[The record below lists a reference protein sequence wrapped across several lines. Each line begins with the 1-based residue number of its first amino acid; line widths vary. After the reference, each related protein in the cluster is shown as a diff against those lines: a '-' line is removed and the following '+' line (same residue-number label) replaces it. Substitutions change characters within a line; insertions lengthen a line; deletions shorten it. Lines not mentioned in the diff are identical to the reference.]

1 MASCSSHRHTTTRAT
16 IVTRRD
22 SRLTPKTNFLPH
34 PFPILLH
41 ETGFYSSPPPPLF
54 FPRFMRTH
62 LEKLNKQQRA
72 AVETTEGPVLVLAG
86 AGTGK
91 TRVITVRMAHLL
103 DKGIDPENILA
114 MTFTNKAAKEMK
126 ERVGALVGKK
136 RGKILTVGT
145 FHSFCVRALREYA
158 PAIDLPKHFS
168 ICDASDQIAAVKGA
182 MRDLHIP
189 EERMHPRAMQAQIS
203 LAKNRLQTADQVA
216 EWDELVGRTY
226 ARYNEHLRRSK
237 ALDFDDLLLEM
248 LRLLR
253 EADDVCDKFQARFRY
268 VMVDEYQDT
277 NGPQYEIVRRLAGV
291 RRNLCVVGDD
301 DQSIYGWRGADV
313 KKILAF
319 EKDFPGARVIRLET
333 NYRSTE
339 QILGA
344 ANRVIRNN
352 PERHE
357 KTLRSAY
364 GPGDDIKIVEVD
376 DEEREAVGVVGD
388 ILKHVRL
395 GDAKLKDCAIL
406 FRTAVQPRAFEAV
419 LRQRDIPYILVGGQ
433 SFFDR
438 KEVRDVLAY
447 LKLVSNPL
455 DEISLLRIV
464 NCPPRGVGKKSID
477 CALKNATER
486 GVSVNRAIENV
497 EDIPGVSSTARTA
510 LIDLQAIIKTYAQ
523 EEPGHDLP
531 GFIQRL
537 LAAVCYRA
545 EVERCYGDILTRNQ
559 RWQAVE
565 EIFNFAENYVR
576 RNREDASLG
585 GFLEALTLR
594 QQGDE
599 PDKDLGKRDAVTL
612 MTLHAAK
619 GLEFPR
625 VYLVGAEEGL
635 LPHGKS
641 VQEDG
646 IEEERRL
653 MYVGVTRAQFHLT
666 ITHAKSR
673 ARYGTRVESMP
684 SRFLFEIRGE
694 TPPKGWRATGQAPA
708 PAAKSKR
715 SGGGG
720 RKRSKASRL

>member
-1 MASCSSHRHTTTRAT
+1 MRSH
-16 IVTRRD
+16 
-22 SRLTPKTNFLPH
+22 LK
-34 PFPILLH
+34 
-41 ETGFYSSPPPPLF
+41 
-54 FPRFMRTH
+54 
-62 LEKLNKQQRA
+62 KLNKAQRQ

-103 DKGIDPENILA
+103 DKGVEPENILA
-114 MTFTNKAAKEMK
+114 MTFTNKAAKEMR
-126 ERVGALVGKK
+126 ERVGGIVGKK
-136 RGKILTVGT
+136 RGKLLTVGT

-158 PAIDLPKHFS
+158 PAIGLPKHFA
-168 ICDASDQIAAVKGA
+168 ICDASDQVSAVKGA

-203 LAKNRLQTADQVA
+203 LAKNRLQTPDQVA

-226 ARYNEHLRRSK
+226 AKYNEHLRRSK
-237 ALDFDDLLLEM
+237 SLDFDDLLLEM

-253 EADDVCDKFQARFRY
+253 EADDVYARFVERFRY

-277 NGPQYEIVRRLAGV
+277 NGPQYEIIRKLAGM

-339 QILGA
+339 QILNA
-344 ANRVIRNN
+344 ANKVIKNN
-352 PERHE
+352 PARHE

-364 GPGDDIKIVEVD
+364 GPGDDIKIVQVE

-388 ILKHVRL
+388 IIKRVRL
-395 GDAKLKDCAIL
+395 GDARLKDCVIL
-406 FRTAVQPRAFEAV
+406 FRTAVQPRAFEAI
-419 LRQRDIPYILVGGQ
+419 LRQREIPYILVGGQ

-438 KEVRDVLAY
+438 KEVRDVMAY

-455 DEISLLRIV
+455 DEVSLLRIV
-464 NCPPRGVGKKSID
+464 NCPPRGVGKKSLD
-477 CALKNATER
+477 CTLKNATER

-497 EDIPGVSSTARTA
+497 DDIPGVSKTARTA
-510 LIDLQAIIKTYAQ
+510 LNDLQETIKKFTA
-523 EEPGHDLP
+523 EEPSHDLP

-537 LAAVCYRA
+537 LQAVVYRA
-545 EVERCYGDILTRNQ
+545 EIDRCYPDIRTRNQ

-576 RNREDASLG
+576 RNRDDASLG
-585 GFLEALTLR
+585 GFLEALTLQ

-625 VYLVGAEEGL
+625 VYLVGAEEGI
-635 LPHGKS
+635 LPHGRS
-641 VQEDG
+641 VMEDG

-653 MYVGVTRAQFHLT
+653 MYVGVTRAQYHLT
-666 ITHAKSR
+666 ITHTKSR
-673 ARYGTRVESMP
+673 ARHGHRAESMP
-684 SRFLFEIRGE
+684 SRFLFEIQGE
-694 TPPKGWRATGQAPA
+694 KPPKGWRAAGHAPPA
-708 PAAKSKR
+708 PARKTSR
-715 SGGGG
+715 T
-720 RKRSKASRL
+720 KRSKASRL

>member
-1 MASCSSHRHTTTRAT
+1 MRSQ
-16 IVTRRD
+16 
-22 SRLTPKTNFLPH
+22 L
-34 PFPILLH
+34 
-41 ETGFYSSPPPPLF
+41 ET
-54 FPRFMRTH
+54 
-62 LEKLNKQQRA
+62 LNRQQRA

-91 TRVITVRMAHLL
+91 TRVITVRMAYLL
-103 DKGIDPENILA
+103 HKGVEPENILA

-126 ERVGALVGKK
+126 ERVGGLVGRE
-136 RGKILTVGT
+136 RGKLLTVGT
-145 FHSFCVRALREYA
+145 FHSFCVRALREHA
-158 PAIDLPKHFS
+158 PAIGLPKHFS
-168 ICDASDQIAAVKGA
+168 ICDASDQISAVKGA

-189 EERMHPRAMQAQIS
+189 EQRMHPRAMQAQIS
-203 LAKNRLQTADQVA
+203 LAKNRLQTPDQVA
-216 EWDELVGRTY
+216 EWDELIGRVY
-226 ARYNEHLRRSK
+226 QKYNEHLRRSK

-248 LRLLR
+248 LRLMN
-253 EADDVCDKFQARFRY
+253 EANDVAEQFRARYRY

-277 NGPQYEIVRRLAGV
+277 NGPQYEIVRALAGV

-344 ANRVIRNN
+344 ANRVIKNN
-352 PERHE
+352 PARHE
-357 KTLRSAY
+357 KTLRSHY
-364 GPGDDIKIVEVD
+364 GPGDEIKIVEVD

-388 ILKHVRL
+388 ILKRVRL

-406 FRTAVQPRAFEAV
+406 FRTAVQPRAFETV
-419 LRQRDIPYILVGGQ
+419 LRSRNVPYILVGGQ

-447 LKLVSNPL
+447 LKLVANPL
-455 DEISLLRIV
+455 DEVSLLRIV
-464 NCPPRGVGKKSID
+464 NCPPRGVGKKSLD
-477 CALKNATER
+477 CALKEATSL

-497 EDIPGVSSTARTA
+497 NDIPGVSSTAKSA
-510 LIDLQAIIKTYAQ
+510 LVDLQATVRKYAA
-523 EEPGHDLP
+523 EEPGRDLP
-531 GFIQRL
+531 GFVQRVI
-537 LAAVCYRA
+537 AAVGYKA

-576 RNREDASLG
+576 RNPDDASLG
-585 GFLEALTLR
+585 GFLEALTL
-594 QQGDE
+594 QQSGDE

-673 ARYGTRVESMP
+673 AKYGQRIESMP
-684 SRFLFEIRGE
+684 SRFLFEIRDE
-694 TPPKGWRATGQAPA
+694 LPPKGWRATGQLPA
-708 PAAKSKR
+708 PTPR
-715 SGGGG
+715 GGGK

>member
-1 MASCSSHRHTTTRAT
+1 
-16 IVTRRD
+16 
-22 SRLTPKTNFLPH
+22 
-34 PFPILLH
+34 
-41 ETGFYSSPPPPLF
+41 
-54 FPRFMRTH
+54 MRTH
-62 LEKLNKQQRA
+62 LEKLNKQQRT

-103 DKGIDPENILA
+103 DKGVNPEQILA

-126 ERVGALVGKK
+126 ERVGSLVGRK

-145 FHSFCVRALREYA
+145 FHSFCVRALREHA

-168 ICDASDQIAAVKGA
+168 ISDASDQIAAVKGA

-203 LAKNRLQTADQVA
+203 LAKNRLQTPDQVA
-216 EWDELVGRTY
+216 EWDELIGRVY
-226 ARYNEHLRRSK
+226 QKYNEHLRRSK

-248 LRLLR
+248 LRLMR
-253 EADDVCDKFQARFRY
+253 EADDVAQIFRARYQY

-277 NGPQYEIVRRLAGV
+277 NGPQYEIVRALAGL

-344 ANRVIRNN
+344 ANRIIKNN
-352 PERHE
+352 PARHE
-357 KTLRSAY
+357 KTLRSHY
-364 GPGDDIKIVEVD
+364 GPGDDIKIIQVD

-395 GDAKLKDCAIL
+395 GDAKLMDCAIL
-406 FRTAVQPRAFEAV
+406 FRTAVQPRAFETV
-419 LRQRDIPYILVGGQ
+419 LRSRDVPYILVGGQ

-455 DEISLLRIV
+455 DEVSLLRIV

-477 CALKNATER
+477 CALAEATKL

-497 EDIPGVSSTARTA
+497 NDIPGVSSTAKVAMT
-510 LIDLQAIIKTYAQ
+510 DLQATIQKFAQ
-523 EEPGHDLP
+523 EEPGQDLP
-531 GFIQRL
+531 GFVQRL
-537 LAAVCYRA
+537 IAAVGYKA
-545 EVERCYGDILTRNQ
+545 EVERCYADVLTRNQ

-576 RNREDASLG
+576 RNPDDASLG
-585 GFLEALTLR
+585 GFLEALTLKHS
-594 QQGDE
+594 GDE

-619 GLEFPR
+619 GLEFSR

-653 MYVGVTRAQFHLT
+653 MYVGVTRAKFHLT
-666 ITHAKSR
+666 ITHTKSR
-673 ARYGTRVESMP
+673 ARYGQRVESMP
-684 SRFLFEIRGE
+684 SRFLFEIRDE
-694 TPPKGWRATGQAPA
+694 LPPKGWRATGQMPAAAPA
-708 PAAKSKR
+708 RKGA
-715 SGGGG
+715 

>member
-1 MASCSSHRHTTTRAT
+1 
-16 IVTRRD
+16 
-22 SRLTPKTNFLPH
+22 
-34 PFPILLH
+34 
-41 ETGFYSSPPPPLF
+41 
-54 FPRFMRTH
+54 MRNH
-62 LEKLNKQQRA
+62 LEKLTDKLNRA
-72 AVETTEGPVLVLAG
+72 QKTAVETTEGPVLVLAG

-103 DKGIDPENILA
+103 SKGVTPDNILA

-126 ERVGALVGKK
+126 ERVTGLVGKK
-136 RGKILTVGT
+136 AGKALTVGT
-145 FHSFCVRALREYA
+145 FHSFCVRSLRVHA
-158 PAIDLPKHFS
+158 ARIDLPPHFS
-168 ICDASDQIAAVKGA
+168 ICDGSDQISAVKGA

-189 EERMHPRAMQAQIS
+189 EQRMNPRAMQAQIS
-203 LAKNRLQTADQVA
+203 LAKNRLQTPDEVA
-216 EWDELVGRTY
+216 EWDELIGRTY
-226 ARYNEHLRRSK
+226 QKYNEHLRRSR

-253 EADDVCDKFQARFRY
+253 DCEEVRDQYRERFLY
-268 VMVDEYQDT
+268 IMVDEYQDT
-277 NGPQYEIVRRLAGV
+277 NGPQYEIVRQLAGV

-339 QILGA
+339 QILDA

-352 PERHE
+352 PARHE

-364 GPGDDIKIVEVD
+364 GPGNDVKIVEVD
-376 DEEREAVGVVGD
+376 DEDREAAGVVGD
-388 ILKHVRL
+388 ILKRVRQ
-395 GDAKLKDCAIL
+395 GDAKLRDCAIL
-406 FRTAVQPRAFEAV
+406 FRTAVQPRAFESV
-419 LRQRDIPYILVGGQ
+419 LRQRNVPYVLIGGQ

-438 KEVRDVLAY
+438 KEVRDVMAY

-455 DEISLLRIV
+455 DEVSLLRVV
-464 NCPPRGVGKKSID
+464 NCPPRGVGKKSLD
-477 CALKNATER
+477 AALAHATR
-486 GVSVNRAIENV
+486 LGVSVNRAIENAD
-497 EDIPGVSSTARTA
+497 EIEGMSKTARTA
-510 LIDLQAIIKTYAQ
+510 LADLQSTLGPYGD
-523 EEPGHDLP
+523 EEPGRDLP
-531 GFIQRL
+531 RYIERL
-537 LAAVCYRA
+537 LNAVVYRA
-545 EVERCYGDILTRNQ
+545 EVDRCYPDIRTRNQ

-565 EIFNFAENYVR
+565 EIFNFAENYAR
-576 RNREDASLG
+576 RHDDATLG
-585 GFLEALTLR
+585 GFLEAMTLTE
-594 QQGDE
+594 QTDQPGNDA
-599 PDKDLGKRDAVTL
+599 GKRDAVTL

-635 LPHGKS
+635 LPHGRS
-641 VQEDG
+641 VAEDG

-653 MYVGVTRAQFHLT
+653 MYVGVTRAQYHLT

-673 ARYGTRVESMP
+673 ARHGTRAESMP

-694 TPPKGWRATGQAPA
+694 TPPKGWRATGSAPLPA
-708 PAAKSKR
+708 PRGVS
-715 SGGGG
+715 